1 MTQIDPPMDA
11 HLEHVVDGLV
21 NSTHGAVRRHELR
34 EIVHECYAEL
44 AANAKV
50 TTFLPVLTGRYAL
63 QQVRALQQARG
74 DITKDLPE
82 VLMIDEHNA
91 GRSQTAAALARFY
104 APGRLS
110 VNSAGV
116 VPASGVNEVVVD
128 ELLEVG
134 VALTDFPKR
143 VTSAMV
149 TAADHILVLGALSA
163 PVTDA
168 AGGQVVTVDI
178 ADPAGADQAEVIAI
192 LQRDRRRRAG
202 IPARHRSA
210 APPAPGGHRP
220 VRCGRVGRLTA
231 TPGRGRRSRSR
242 ARRIPGSPSRATRC
256 SASRWPGR
264 LGWCR
269 GRHWRGWWRPSSCAT
284 RQSRRVPR

>member
-63 QQVRALQQARG
+63 QQVRALQQSRG

-82 VLMIDEHNA
+82 VLMIDQHNA

-116 VPASGVNEVVVD
+116 VPATGVNPIVVD
-128 ELLEVG
+128 ELREVG
-134 VALTDFPKR
+134 VELTDFPKR
-143 VTSAMV
+143 VTPEMV
-149 TAADHILVLGALSA
+149 AAADHILVLGHLSENVLA
-163 PVTDA
+163 GASGQVLEVDVADPRDSDQAQVVDILRDVDHAVRELLTQIDPQHHLHPAVTDQFG
-168 AGGQVVTVDI
+168 AG
-178 ADPAGADQAEVIAI
+178 E
-192 LQRDRRRRAG
+192 
-202 IPARHRSA
+202 S
-210 APPAPGGHRP
+210 
-220 VRCGRVGRLTA
+220 VG
-231 TPGRGRRSRSR
+231 
-242 ARRIPGSPSRATRC
+242 
-256 SASRWPGR
+256 
-264 LGWCR
+264 
-269 GRHWRGWWRPSSCAT
+269 
-284 RQSRRVPR
+284 